1 VFASKEGIE
10 GTIVTQYKSVLS
22 PPSYM
27 VSALGLRAPQMLIE
41 EQVRHDLL
49 QLVVLLEANAAR

>member
-1 VFASKEGIE
+1 
-10 GTIVTQYKSVLS
+10 
-22 PPSYM
+22 
-27 VSALGLRAPQMLIE
+27 MLIE